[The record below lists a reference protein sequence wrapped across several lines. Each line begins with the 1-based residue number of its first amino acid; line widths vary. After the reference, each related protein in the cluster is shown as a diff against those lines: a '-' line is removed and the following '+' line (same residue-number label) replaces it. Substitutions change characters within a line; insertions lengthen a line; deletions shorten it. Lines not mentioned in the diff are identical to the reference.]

1 MKNTFNNLEIF
12 KSTLPVMMGYLP
24 LGLAFGLYAV
34 SLGIK
39 PWIVIFTALLVY
51 AGSAEFMLAVFI
63 VTKASL
69 LELFFVIFLINF
81 RHFFYTLSLLDEIKT
96 LKFPFYFIYALTDET
111 FAMLKARALAGQNP
125 KDLNRLYNLT
135 ALFNHCYW
143 LIGCAFGAF
152 LGVALPFDYS
162 GIEFSLCALFALLA
176 YEIFKKE
183 RNFNVLSL
191 AFACALVG
199 LFILPDR
206 YYLFGVLIA
215 GISVLCV
222 FRRYF

>member
-1 MKNTFNNLEIF
+1 MKTLSNFEIF

-24 LGLAFGLYAV
+24 LGLAFGLYAI
-34 SLGIK
+34 SLGIE
-39 PWIVIFTALLVY
+39 PWVVIFTALLVY
-51 AGSAEFMLAVFI
+51 AGSAEFMLAIFI
-63 VTKASL
+63 VTKASF

-96 LKFPFYFIYALTDET
+96 LKFPFYFIFALTDES
-111 FAMLKARALAGQNP
+111 FAMLKARSLSGENP
-125 KDLNRLYNLT
+125 QDLNRLYNLT

-152 LGVALPFDYS
+152 LGMALPFNYA
-162 GIEFSLCALFALLA
+162 GIEFSLCALFAILA

-191 AFACALVG
+191 AFALAFGG
-199 LFILPDR
+199 LFILPDK

-215 GISVLCV
+215 GMSVLCV